1 MCWQGAVR
9 TQSTERRPDV
19 VDLVLGS
26 TYGGTGSSA
35 MGNRKESLILPPLVI
50 VARNNH
56 ASKVSGK
63 GSQDKWVV
71 IAG

>member
-1 MCWQGAVR
+1 
-9 TQSTERRPDV
+9 
-19 VDLVLGS
+19 
-26 TYGGTGSSA
+26 

-50 VARNNH
+50 VARNDH